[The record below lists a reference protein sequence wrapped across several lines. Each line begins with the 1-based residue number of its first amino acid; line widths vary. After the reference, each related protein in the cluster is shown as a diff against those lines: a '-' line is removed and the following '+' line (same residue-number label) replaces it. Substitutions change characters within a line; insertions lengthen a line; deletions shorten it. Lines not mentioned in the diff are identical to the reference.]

1 MKLPLFIDLR
11 IRHDQMGLYKKD
23 TETERFKMS
32 NSINPINPMMSP
44 DLVDAQDYVQTG
56 EVIVLCEEFMRA
68 VLDDMVAQGR
78 GKDLAREMTQDEA
91 AEMQYL
97 DYLIGTM
104 PTGNDKEIAE
114 SEMIGIVICD
124 IFAGIAGRV
133 EPDDDKVAKHLPAAM
148 ANEDTALYLEK
159 YEMFALAGYVRH
171 AIP

>member
-1 MKLPLFIDLR
+1 M
-11 IRHDQMGLYKKD
+11 IRWAYIKKTLKQRGL
-23 TETERFKMS
+23 KMS
-32 NSINPINPMMSP
+32 NSINPVNPMMSP

-56 EVIVLCEEFMRA
+56 EVIILCEEFMRA

-78 GKDLAREMTQDEA
+78 GQDLAREMTQDEA
-91 AEMQYL
+91 SEMQYL

-133 EPDDDKVAKHLPAAM
+133 ELDDDKVARHIPPAM

-159 YEMFALAGYVRH
+159 YEMFALASYVRH